1 MSIGERDR
9 RPTAGSRTRG
19 SCRGIPRRAWPPL
32 AVDSPAMAPCDVFT
46 RILFA
51 LLAIAGLATGCRSTE
66 SAAPAASLI
75 GTSWLAEEIDEQRV
89 LERIESTLSFDSA
102 QRITGQAACNRYFG
116 ALELGEGTI
125 RLKPAGTTR
134 MACAPAVM
142 DQESRFFAA
151 LGAVSAFR
159 RGAGKLVLLD
169 ETGRV
174 RVRLTAHGPSRGATA
189 PPPRGP
195 SVVPAPSSRLT
206 RSIVTTDL
214 AS

>member
-1 MSIGERDR
+1 
-9 RPTAGSRTRG
+9 
-19 SCRGIPRRAWPPL
+19 
-32 AVDSPAMAPCDVFT
+32 MAPCDVFT

-174 RVRLTAHGPSRGATA
+174 RVRLTAT
-189 PPPRGP
+189 
-195 SVVPAPSSRLT
+195 VPAAEQPLRRPAGLPSFPRPAHGSRVRL
-206 RSIVTTDL
+206 
-214 AS
+214 

>member
-1 MSIGERDR
+1 
-9 RPTAGSRTRG
+9 
-19 SCRGIPRRAWPPL
+19 
-32 AVDSPAMAPCDVFT
+32 MAPCDVFT

-142 DQESRFFAA
+142 DQESRFLAA
-151 LGAVSAFR
+151 QKDLVAASEPGRDDAMT
-159 RGAGKLVLLD
+159 RGD
-169 ETGRV
+169 Q
-174 RVRLTAHGPSRGATA
+174 
-189 PPPRGP
+189 
-195 SVVPAPSSRLT
+195 
-206 RSIVTTDL
+206 RSIRL
-214 AS
+214 IFEPCRPMPAIRPL

>member
-1 MSIGERDR
+1 
-9 RPTAGSRTRG
+9 
-19 SCRGIPRRAWPPL
+19 
-32 AVDSPAMAPCDVFT
+32 MAPCDVFT

-75 GTSWLAEEIDEQRV
+75 GTSWLAEEIDDQRV
-89 LERIESTLSFDSA
+89 LERIEATLSFDSA